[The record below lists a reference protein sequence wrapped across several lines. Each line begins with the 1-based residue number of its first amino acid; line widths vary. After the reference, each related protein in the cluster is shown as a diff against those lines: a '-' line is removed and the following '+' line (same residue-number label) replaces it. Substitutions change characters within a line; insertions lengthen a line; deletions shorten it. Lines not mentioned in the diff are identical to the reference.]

1 MLAVKRVFALNDAAV
16 IGFPA
21 RLRFGNERGKHR
33 IIRDS
38 RIFQGQI
45 LPAGSLMADGAGC
58 NDQILGPNGRVE
70 AAAVPTRRNVC
81 TPMAASSSIQMAALG
96 PPMPVEVTQTG
107 MPSSVPVNVR
117 NSR

>member
-58 NDQILGPNGRVE
+58 NDQIPGPNGRVD
-70 AAAVPTRRNVC
+70 AAAG
-81 TPMAASSSIQMAALG
+81 AD
-96 PPMPVEVTQTG
+96 TQKRVHADGSQLFHTDG
-107 MPSSVPVNVR
+107 GARPADAG
-117 NSR
+117 